1 MPKGWLYDRRESG
14 SKRRAEPQRYVVDE
28 LSCFPSVC
36 ERDNQKDSLG
46 ASKGVIT
53 SWPYYSI
60 YLSLLEVLS
69 SSIGDTPTLFGC
81 FLIILLHSQIQVYLI
96 HLPVR
101 HYNSLI

>member
-1 MPKGWLYDRRESG
+1 MIGEKVAAREG
-14 SKRRAEPQRYVVDE
+14 RNPRDT
-28 LSCFPSVC
+28 LSMNFLVFQVC
-36 ERDNQKDSLG
+36 VRDNRKDGLG
-46 ASKGVIT
+46 ANKGVIT

-60 YLSLLEVLS
+60 YLPLLEVLS

-81 FLIILLHSQIQVYLI
+81 FLIILLHSQIRVYHI